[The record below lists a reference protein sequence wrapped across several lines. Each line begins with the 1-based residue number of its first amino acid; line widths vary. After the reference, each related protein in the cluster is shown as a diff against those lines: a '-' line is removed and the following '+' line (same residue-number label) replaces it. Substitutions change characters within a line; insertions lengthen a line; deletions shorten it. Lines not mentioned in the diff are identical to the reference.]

1 MYFIGT
7 IRLCQTPYGAF
18 DTIIHL
24 FDGYSYIIKLIV
36 PSTPSSS
43 LRLASV
49 GTQLLDKCSLQ

>member
-49 GTQLLDKCSLQ
+49 GK